1 MAEDSNQ
8 FERGGKL
15 PENVNAYD
23 RSVTDGTG
31 SLTQSPDIPEEGGK
45 PRRRAIRDAAQA
57 RNIVL
62 AVAESNRVRHTVNN
76 RIFAKYNAE
85 RPYEQ
90 KSLENQGLGWR
101 SNFTTKPLPA
111 MIEKISPRF
120 EEAVAGLKYLTSAK
134 LASRWDGS
142 VVKTEK
148 FREGITKLIRSR
160 KEWAD
165 LVGNVALDNA
175 LWGNSV
181 VSWLDEF
188 TWFPK
193 HHRHDEFLLPD
204 GAKQGVTLC
213 QLIVLKETYLPHELY
228 EEIRDREA
236 AEAVGWDVDNAIKLV
251 NTASPAGI
259 RDQLVAGGY
268 AAESWYQHAERDLS
282 IGASYMSGAGV
293 IPTYSL
299 LVREVTGKVSH
310 YRLGGPELIPL
321 FSQDDRFETMEECLA
336 FFAFQRGTG
345 TMHGSKG
352 VGRDIYELAAML
364 DRGRNEAADRTILSG
379 KTLIQGNPRELHKFK
394 MSVIG
399 AMVIV
404 PQGWTVLEQK
414 FDGNVEPFL
423 RLDAYFQHL
432 VDQLVGN
439 ISPIVPATSGEAMRS
454 SAAWEITTAREEE
467 GKDHRIG
474 RFLVQFM
481 QMVHTIQR
489 RICDVDITEED
500 AKEFQKL
507 MLEIMSREELDELAA
522 CPPAETIRDLTPLQR
537 QMIVA
542 IASEK
547 KGNPLYNQRQ
557 LELEDI
563 TARVDSDFAQRVL
576 LPEND
581 PTVQAEQQRAQQIE
595 LALLMQGV
603 PVPVSPR
610 DAHLIHLET
619 LLPFAEQVAGAVM
632 QGGMGT
638 PVFESIVLHTN
649 EHVNQGLNS
658 GVTPEQMK
666 PYADF
671 VKKALS
677 ALEPLKALDAQA
689 GQVQDQSAAV
699 DQEAAQ
705 MGPAEEAALMPPGM

>member
-1 MAEDSNQ
+1 MAESNK

-15 PENVNAYD
+15 PENVNDYV
-23 RSVTDGTG
+23 RSTTDGTG
-31 SLTQSPDIPEEGGK
+31 SLTQSPDIPESGGK

-57 RNIVL
+57 KDIVM

-111 MIEKISPRF
+111 MIEKVSPRF
-120 EEAVAGLKYLTSAK
+120 EEAIASLKYLTSAK
-134 LASRWDGS
+134 LSSLWDGS
-142 VVKTEK
+142 SVKTEK
-148 FREGITKLIRSR
+148 FREGVTKLIRSR

-165 LVGNVALDNA
+165 LIGNVALDNA

-204 GAKQGVTLC
+204 GTKQCVSSC
-213 QLIVLKETYLPHELY
+213 QLVVLKETYLPHELY
-228 EEIRDREA
+228 EEIKDREA
-236 AEAVGWDVDNAIKLV
+236 AEVVGWDVNNAIKLI
-251 NTASPAGI
+251 NNATPAGI
-259 RDQLVAGGY
+259 RDQLTTGGY

-282 IGASYMSGAGV
+282 VGTSYMSGAGV
-293 IPTYSL
+293 IPSYSI

-310 YRLGGPELIPL
+310 YRLGGPDLIPL
-321 FSQDDRFETMEECLA
+321 FSQDDRFDSMEECLA

-379 KTLIQGNPRELHKFK
+379 KTLIQGDPRQLHKFK

-423 RLDAYFQHL
+423 RLDAYFQSL
-432 VDQLVGN
+432 VDQLIGN
-439 ISPIVPATSGEAMRS
+439 VSPIAPSTGEAMRS
-454 SAAWEITTAREEE
+454 SAAWNITTAREEE
-467 GKDHRIG
+467 NKDHRIS
-474 RFLVQFM
+474 RFLTQFL
-481 QMVHTIQR
+481 QMVHTMQK
-489 RICDVDITEED
+489 RICDPDTTEDD
-500 AKEFQKL
+500 AEAFQKA
-507 MLEIMSREELDELAA
+507 MLEIMSKEELDELAE
-522 CPPAETIRDLTPLQR
+522 CPPAETIRDLTPMQR
-537 QMIVA
+537 QMVVA
-542 IASEK
+542 VASEK

-563 TARVDSDFAQRVL
+563 TARVDSEFAKRVL
-576 LPEND
+576 LPDND

-595 LALLMQGV
+595 LALLMQGI

-610 DAHLIHLET
+610 DGHVIHLET
-619 LLPFAEQVAGAVM
+619 LMPFAEKVAGGVM
-632 QGGMGT
+632 QGQMGI
-638 PVFESIVLHTN
+638 PVLETVVLHVN

-658 GVTPEQMK
+658 GVSKEEMK
-666 PYADF
+666 PYLDF
-671 VKKALS
+671 VKKALK
-677 ALEPLKALDAQA
+677 AMEELKALDAQA
-689 GQVQDQSAAV
+689 GQVQDASAAI
-699 DQEAAQ
+699 DQEQ
-705 MGPAEEAALMPPGM
+705 EQLGPAEDAALMP